1 MSAEINE
8 TVHRRY
14 IEECWSDGDMDLQD
28 QLVAEDV
35 VDHNPFP
42 GAPTGL
48 EGRRVALRRMRSA
61 FDIKTKIDLL
71 LTDGDYVIGRWTAQ
85 FVHKGDFLGIPAT
98 GKQATITGIDICR
111 YHDGKIAEMWH
122 HPSPPPSTVTY
133 SLCWQAPARTFNELC
148 PEAPASRS

>member
-1 MSAEINE
+1 MSAELNE

-14 IEECWSDGDMDLQD
+14 VEECWSDGDMDLQD

-42 GAPTGL
+42 GVPTGL
-48 EGRRVALRRMRSA
+48 EGRRVTLRMFRSA

-71 LTDGDYVIGRWTAQ
+71 LTDGDYVIGLWTAQ

-98 GKQATITGIDICR
+98 VQQATINWIDICR
-111 YHDGKIAEMWH
+111 SLDGKIGEMGH
-122 HPSPPPSTVTY
+122 QENVR
-133 SLCWQAPARTFNELC
+133 SLIHQLGVVPAPA
-148 PEAPASRS
+148 PSADA